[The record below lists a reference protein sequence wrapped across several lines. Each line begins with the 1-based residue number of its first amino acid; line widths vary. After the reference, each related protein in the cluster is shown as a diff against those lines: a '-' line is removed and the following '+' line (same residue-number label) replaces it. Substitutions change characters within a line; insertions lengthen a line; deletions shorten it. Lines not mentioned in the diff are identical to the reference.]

1 MEDMQLIV
9 QSITSV
15 THTPCASLELH
26 DLFHIIKRY
35 LLFEAVWSHE
45 LSIS

>member
-1 MEDMQLIV
+1 MQLIV

-15 THTPCASLELH
+15 TPCASLELH